1 MSVGETVTKNIQIEL
16 QKHGGPKL
24 KVPSDKAA
32 YFEIQKRSTKDIHV
46 MRALKGKIDPA
57 SRLERLSQVGSIDDN
72 KSKDGETNGTLNIAD
87 LVQELQ
93 PEKNFAANRSQSVAH
108 IPSFVSPKIGIS

>member
-1 MSVGETVTKNIQIEL
+1 
-16 QKHGGPKL
+16 
-24 KVPSDKAA
+24 
-32 YFEIQKRSTKDIHV
+32 

-57 SRLERLSQVGSIDDN
+57 SRLERLSQVGSIDDDN
-72 KSKDGETNGTLNIAD
+72 KSKDDANSGTLNIAD

-108 IPSFVSPKIGIS
+108 IPSFISPKIGIS